1 MVQQSAD
8 AISAGMVGGVQKIL
22 VEGPSKKDPGEMQG
36 RTENNRVVNFDGG
49 PNGRRLVGQ
58 LIDVNIL
65 QTYSYSLRGEVVVA
79 P

>member
-1 MVQQSAD
+1 MR
-8 AISAGMVGGVQKIL
+8 L
-22 VEGPSKKDPGEMQG
+22 LEGTSKEDTGEMQG

-49 PNGRRLVGQ
+49 PNGRRLVCQ
-58 LIDVNIL
+58 LIDVHIL